1 MEKKI
6 IFQKCNIYNLYFLFH
21 IIISCLDYLF
31 TFYFYQEKIQLIKG
45 DVNKTDYYLPTQM
58 IILYKECLS
67 NFLAIIP
74 HLIRRRLVRK
84 KEQWIQPLEI
94 NDDEDDKKNTAD
106 LPLIYN
112 DNKISESQKN
122 NKKILWLC
130 VLVSVLDFLAKFTI
144 VLYHII
150 VPDKYLDIHTFSCLV
165 PFEITLQFIFSYFIL
180 KIHFYKLQ
188 YLSLFVNLGIFIIL
202 LIIDVIDI
210 KITNPNRMDGNAY
223 FFFAF
228 NIIFI
233 SLEFSYVKKILL
245 DGFISIYLLMI
256 IKGVFELILTVI
268 FSLILFLTKRD
279 GLYKRVYF
287 LIKDVNYILLI
298 IINIFLNFLEN
309 LFAWLIIDKFS
320 PNYYPF
326 VLIFQEIG
334 SAIVDAVKENEKDF
348 KKEDKD
354 KRKWWDL
361 VLRIILY
368 IFSAIC
374 AILHNEIVVINICDL
389 GSDTKYFLDLKVESE
404 ILYANTDDIDV
415 IKEYETVGETVS
427 EKSDKSHKSD

>member
-1 MEKKI
+1 M
-6 IFQKCNIYNLYFLFH
+6 H
-21 IIISCLDYLF
+21 I
-31 TFYFYQEKIQLIKG
+31 
-45 DVNKTDYYLPTQM
+45 
-58 IILYKECLS
+58 
-67 NFLAIIP
+67 
-74 HLIRRRLVRK
+74 
-84 KEQWIQPLEI
+84 
-94 NDDEDDKKNTAD
+94 
-106 LPLIYN
+106 
-112 DNKISESQKN
+112 
-122 NKKILWLC
+122 
-130 VLVSVLDFLAKFTI
+130 
-144 VLYHII
+144 
-150 VPDKYLDIHTFSCLV
+150 
-165 PFEITLQFIFSYFIL
+165 
-180 KIHFYKLQ
+180 
-188 YLSLFVNLGIFIIL
+188 
-202 LIIDVIDI
+202 
-210 KITNPNRMDGNAY
+210 

-256 IKGVFELILTVI
+256 IKGVIVLILTVI
-268 FSLILFLTKRD
+268 FSLLLFFVEKD
-279 GLYKRVYF
+279 GLFTKVYF
-287 LIKDVNYILLI
+287 LIKDAKYILLI
-298 IINIFLNFLEN
+298 IVNIFLNFLEN

-348 KKEDKD
+348 KNEDKD

-404 ILYANTDDIDV
+404 IIYGNTDDTEV
-415 IKEYETVGETVS
+415 IKEYETLGETVT
-427 EKSDKSHKSD
+427 EKSDKSLKSD

>member
-21 IIISCLDYLF
+21 IIISCLNYLF
-31 TFYFYQEKIQLIKG
+31 EFHIYIEKVESDKG
-45 DVNKTDYYLPTQM
+45 IENKASYYLPTQM
-58 IILYKECLS
+58 IILYKQCLS

-74 HLIRRRLVRK
+74 HLIRKRLVRK
-84 KEQWIQPLEI
+84 KEQWIKPLEI
-94 NDDEDDKKNTAD
+94 NDEEAEKKNTAI
-106 LPLIYN
+106 LSLIYN

-122 NKKILWLC
+122 DKTIILLC
-130 VLVSVLDFLAKFTI
+130 VLVSLLDFLGKFTF

-150 VPDKYLDIHTFSCLV
+150 FKNKNLDIHTFSCLI

-188 YLSLFVNLGIFIIL
+188 YLSLFVNLGLFIL
-202 LIIDVIDI
+202 LLIVDIID
-210 KITNPNRMDGNAY
+210 ITKFNRNNIDGNVY
-223 FFFAF
+223 FFIAS

-233 SLEFSYVKKILL
+233 SLEFSYVKKVLL

-256 IKGVFELILTVI
+256 IKGVIVLILTVI
-268 FSLILFLTKRD
+268 FSLVLFFVEKD
-279 GLYKRVYF
+279 GLFIKVYF
-287 LIKDVNYILLI
+287 LIKDAKYILLI
-298 IINIFLNFLEN
+298 IVNIFLNFLEN

-326 VLIFQEIG
+326 ILIFQEIG
-334 SAIVDAVKENEKDF
+334 SEIVDAIKACG
-348 KKEDKD
+348 D
-354 KRKWWDL
+354 KRETWNL
-361 VLRIILY
+361 ALRIILY

-389 GSDTKYFLDLKVESE
+389 GSDTKYFMDLKVESE
-404 ILYANTDDIDV
+404 IIYGNTDDTEV
-415 IKEYETVGETVS
+415 IKEYETLGETVT
-427 EKSDKSHKSD
+427 EKSDVSE